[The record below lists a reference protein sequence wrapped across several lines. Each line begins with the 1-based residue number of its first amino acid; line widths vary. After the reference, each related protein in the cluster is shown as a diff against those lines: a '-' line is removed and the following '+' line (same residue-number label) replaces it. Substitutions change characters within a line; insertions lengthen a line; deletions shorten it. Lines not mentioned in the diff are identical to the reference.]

1 MGAATIRLSFEEFE
15 ALPDSPGKQEL
26 LEGELIELPPAEL
39 KHNRIALWI
48 TNLMN
53 AALDRAHKS
62 REASELGEACHEMG
76 YLLGPRTW
84 LQPDVSITHAGQI
97 EGKYFE
103 GAPAIAIE
111 IVSPSDR
118 AADLRQKTELCFHF
132 GAREVW
138 CVYPNT
144 RQVEIIVP
152 GSARVLG
159 ESDVVSTPLL
169 PGFELSVASILT

>member
-1 MGAATIRLSFEEFE
+1 MGATTVHLSFQEFE

-26 LEGELIELPPAEL
+26 LEGELIELPPAES
-39 KHNRIALWI
+39 KHNRVALRTTI
-48 TNLMN
+48 LLNE
-53 AALDRAHKS
+53 ALTRAHADAK
-62 REASELGEACHEMG
+62 ASELGEACHEMG

-84 LQPDVSITHAGQI
+84 LQPDVSITHAAQM

-118 AADLRQKTELCFHF
+118 AGELRQKTELYFRF

-138 CVYPNT
+138 RVFPNT
-144 RQVEIIVP
+144 RQVVVDVP
-152 GSARVLG
+152 GSSSVLG
-159 ESDVVSTPLL
+159 ENDTVSTTLL
-169 PGFELSVASILT
+169 PGLALPVASMLP